1 MVENKRNSFALL
13 MHNKMKERKLTL
25 REVSRRSG
33 IDAGNLS
40 RIERGNTYPPK
51 KKEVLLKL
59 AEALQMDSTE
69 TESLIEQSKFI
80 NGQLVNELQ
89 NVREMNVIPMLLRAI
104 DNEKLREEDV
114 EKLIEMIKDANTFKE
129 N

>member
-1 MVENKRNSFALL
+1 MAENKRNSFALL

-33 IDAGNLS
+33 IDVGNLS

-51 KKEVLLKL
+51 KREVLLKL